1 MLCLPRRSL
10 IWLPLL
16 ASLIILMAMQV
27 APNSNAS
34 SGTPSDADAVNPAT
48 DDAVW
53 LSLAQ
58 RAQDLREKMQR
69 EELTATAATPVMNN
83 FVIDVRSYLL
93 DHPDDVR
100 GWNLLASLC
109 GQLRD
114 DSCVDQAATGLLRI
128 QPENV
133 QVGLQ
138 WAAYYTT
145 LNKLDRAL
153 EILELLLA
161 RKPTGLMYHN
171 AWIVTAKVIDPTMI
185 EPRFQAMLAKP
196 DTIPHA
202 IAFITAMRQADPWT
216 AQTLG
221 EQLLQAAPDNPDVI
235 FAVAFTL
242 RSTNQ
247 FAEARVLLNTLPDEN
262 LAEPKFAY
270 LYSDCHYADHH
281 FERAYE
287 IMSAID
293 LDALDENSGDKAGD
307 KAGLKRRLTFMLPL
321 RETAIE
327 SWEREQALRAAD
339 AERQDNPHVR
349 LMIDGAPV
357 EVELFQAEAPNTVAA
372 FLALT
377 SRGHY
382 DGTPFGQVQTGFR
395 SIGGTIPGLVPYTL
409 PSECKVPE
417 ARHFFSGTLATYLP
431 KSGNPDS
438 AHCEWCIYHFPA
450 PHLNQER
457 TVFGRVISGM
467 ETVRAMQQ
475 GSQLDS
481 VEIIRSPEHDPNPI
495 VLDADGRRLTFSEA
509 MSEFKIGQENGNA
522 TDSLVP

>member
-1 MLCLPRRSL
+1 MLRLSRRSL
-10 IWLPLL
+10 TWLSLL
-16 ASLIILMAMQV
+16 AALIILPAMQ
-27 APNSNAS
+27 APPNDTAAPSGPPDVQNANA
-34 SGTPSDADAVNPAT
+34 TT
-48 DDAVW
+48 DDVIW
-53 LSLAQ
+53 SSLAEQ
-58 RAQDLREKMQR
+58 AQAIRKKMQR
-69 EELTATAATPVMNN
+69 GDLTSTTALPARSDFSLEVK
-83 FVIDVRSYLL
+83 SYLL
-93 DHPDDVR
+93 EYPDDVR
-100 GWNLLASLC
+100 AWNLLASLC

-114 DSCVDQAATGLLRI
+114 DACVDRSANEILRI

-133 QVGLQ
+133 QAGLQ
-138 WAAYYTT
+138 WAAYYAT
-145 LNKLDRAL
+145 LNKIDRAL
-153 EILELLLA
+153 EVIESLLA
-161 RKPTGLMYHN
+161 RNPTGLMYHN
-171 AWIVTAKVIDPTMI
+171 AWIVTATSIDPMMI

-202 IAFITAMRQADPWT
+202 IAFITAMRQSDPWT

-221 EQLLQAAPDNPDVI
+221 EQLLEAAPDDPDVI

-247 FAEARVLLNTLPDEN
+247 FAEAKALLGMLPDEK
-262 LAEPKFAY
+262 LAEPKIAY

-287 IMSAID
+287 IMSAIN
-293 LDALDENSGDKAGD
+293 LDAIDEQSED

-327 SWEREQALRAAD
+327 SWEREQALRLAD
-339 AERQDNPHVR
+339 SERQDNPQVR

-357 EVELFQAEAPNTVAA
+357 EVELFQSEAPNTVAA

-382 DGTPFGQVQTGFR
+382 DETPFGQVQTGFR

-431 KSGNPDS
+431 SAGNPDS

-467 ETVRAMQQ
+467 DTVRAMQQ
-475 GSQLDS
+475 GSQLNS

-495 VLDADGRRLTFSEA
+495 VLDADGQRVTFSEA
-509 MSEFKIGQENGNA
+509 MSEFNIGSMNDNA
-522 TDSLVP
+522 TP